1 MELLFRIGQVILML
15 SILVILHE
23 FGHYTPAK
31 LFKIKVEKFFL
42 FFDAKF
48 ALFQKKIGET
58 VWGIGWLPLGGY
70 VKIAG
75 MIDESMDREQM
86 ALPPKP
92 WEFRSKPAWQRLI
105 VMAGGV
111 IVNFL
116 LAWLVF
122 TCLLVSNGDSYVPT
136 EKLKYGIEVNEIGA
150 ALGFKNGDK
159 ILSVDGK
166 SVKKMNAAVL
176 EIILGE
182 QVTVLRDGKKE
193 QISISDENKELL
205 FSNLQSPFIT
215 ARYKTILGFIGKNT
229 IAEAIGLQVGDI
241 ITKAN
246 DKPAVYWSEFAN
258 QIKASSGD
266 TLKINYT
273 RNNQALTTKVF
284 IPKDSILGVSPER
297 MDLIITDKHSIA
309 SAIPAG
315 FNKTIQSLTDQVRQF
330 KVILNKKTGAYKQVK
345 GPIGLVEQMP
355 NTWNNTYFWT
365 ILATLS
371 VWLAFV
377 NLLPIPA
384 LDGGH
389 IMFLLYEIISGRKPS
404 QRVLEMGQMI
414 GFFIILTLM
423 VFIFGNDIW
432 NLLKG

>member
-23 FGHYTPAK
+23 FGHYIPAK

-48 ALFQKKIGET
+48 ALFKTKIGET

-116 LAWLVF
+116 LAWFVF
-122 TCLLVSNGDSYVPT
+122 TWLLISNGDSYIPT
-136 EKLKYGIEVNEIGA
+136 QKLKYGIEVNEIGKT
-150 ALGFKNGDK
+150 LGFENGDK

-166 SVKKMNAAVL
+166 PVKKMSTAVL
-176 EIILGE
+176 EIILGN
-182 QVTVLRDGKKE
+182 QVTVLRNGTE
-193 QISISDENKELL
+193 QQIQITDENKELL
-205 FSNLQSPFIT
+205 FSNLQTPFIT
-215 ARYKTILGFIGKNT
+215 ARYKTILGFIGKKT
-229 IAEAIGLQVGDI
+229 IASDIGLKVGDI
-241 ITKAN
+241 INTAN
-246 DKPAVYWSEFAN
+246 NKPATYWSEFAD
-258 QIKASSGD
+258 QIKASRGD
-266 TLKINYT
+266 TLKIGYT
-273 RNNQALTTKVF
+273 RNNQNFIKKVF

-297 MDLIITDKHSIA
+297 MDLIITDEHTIA

-315 FNKTIQSLTDQVRQF
+315 FTKTIQSLTDQVRQF

-355 NTWNNTYFWT
+355 NKWNNTYFWS

-389 IMFLLYEIISGRKPS
+389 IMFLLYEIISGKKPS
-404 QRVLEMGQMI
+404 QRILEMGQMI

-432 NLLKG
+432 NLIKG